1 MLSVFII
8 CSLLIILYATIWYGI
23 AVYKQRN
30 DVADIAWGLGYV
42 FICFYLFLFQSEA
55 PVSLLLYILVT
66 LWGLRLSIHIYTRN
80 KGKTEDFRYKQWRE
94 KWGKTFYW
102 RSFLQVF
109 LLQGII
115 LLIIISPVIFSS
127 SVAEQNFSSI
137 TIIGVVLWGVGFFFQ
152 AIGDYQLKI
161 FTKQRKS
168 RDEIMQTGLWKYSR
182 HPNYFG
188 EILMWWSI
196 FFIVLPFDNSM
207 WLIISPI
214 TITYLLLYVSG
225 VPLLE
230 AKYKGNTVFDSYKQ
244 RTNAVFPW
252 FPKK

>member
-1 MLSVFII
+1 MLETKANKKIF
-8 CSLLIILYATIWYGI
+8 ATNNG
-23 AVYKQRN
+23 
-30 DVADIAWGLGYV
+30 
-42 FICFYLFLFQSEA
+42 E
-55 PVSLLLYILVT
+55 P
-66 LWGLRLSIHIYTRN
+66 
-80 KGKTEDFRYKQWRE
+80 

-161 FTKQRKS
+161 FSKQRKS
-168 RDEIMQTGLWKYSR
+168 RDEIIQTGLWKYSR

-207 WLIISPI
+207 WFIISPI

>member
-1 MLSVFII
+1 MPP
-8 CSLLIILYATIWYGI
+8 IWYGI

-42 FICFYLFLFQSEA
+42 FICFYLFLFQGSSGFFIA
-55 PVSLLLYILVT
+55 LYIGYAMGTAFKYSYLHSET
-66 LWGLRLSIHIYTRN
+66 KERQ
-80 KGKTEDFRYKQWRE
+80 EDFRYKQWRE

-115 LLIIISPVIFSS
+115 LLIIISPVIFST

-137 TIIGVVLWGVGFFFQ
+137 TIIGVVLWIVGFFFQ
-152 AIGDYQLKI
+152 AVGDYQLKI
-161 FTKQRKS
+161 FSKQRKS
-168 RDEIMQTGLWKYSR
+168 RDEIIQTGLWKYSR

-207 WLIISPI
+207 WFIISPI

-230 AKYKGNTVFDSYKQ
+230 AKYKGNTAFDSYKQ

>member
-1 MLSVFII
+1 MLSVFLK
-8 CSLLIILYATIWYGI
+8 CVLLIVTYVSIWYLI
-23 AVYKQRN
+23 ALLKQRN

-42 FICFYLFLFQSEA
+42 LVCLYLLGFQSKE
-55 PVSLLLYILVT
+55 PISLLLYALVT
-66 LWGLRLSIHIYTRN
+66 LWGLRLSIHIYARN
-80 KGKTEDFRYKQWRE
+80 KGKQEDFRYKQWRAE
-94 KWGKTFYW
+94 WGKTFYW

-115 LLIIISPVIFSS
+115 LLIIISPIIFSS
-127 SVAEQNFSSI
+127 IVPVQNFSVA
-137 TIIGVVLWGVGFFFQ
+137 TIVGIVLWGVGFFFQ
-152 AIGDYQLKI
+152 VVGDYQLKE
-161 FTKQRKS
+161 FSKQRKS
-168 RDEIMQTGLWKYSR
+168 RDEIIQTGLWKYSR

-196 FFIVLPFDNSM
+196 YFIVLPFDNS
-207 WLIISPI
+207 WWFIISPI

-230 AKYKGNTVFDSYKQ
+230 AKYKGNKAFESYQQ

-252 FPKK
+252 LPKK

>member
-1 MLSVFII
+1 MLSVFLT
-8 CSLLIILYATIWYGI
+8 CALLIFLYAAVWYGI
-23 AVYKQRN
+23 ALYKQRN

-42 FICFYLFLFQSEA
+42 FICIYLFLFQSKA
-55 PVSLLLYILVT
+55 PISVLLYTLVII
-66 LWGLRLSIHIYTRN
+66 WGLRLSIHIYTRN

-94 KWGKTFYW
+94 EWGKTFYW

-109 LLQGII
+109 LLQGVI
-115 LLIIISPVIFSS
+115 LLIIISPIILSS
-127 SVAEQNFSSI
+127 TVLDQNYSLA
-137 TIIGVVLWGVGFFFQ
+137 TIIGIVLWTVGFIFQ
-152 AIGDYQLKI
+152 ALGDYQLKV
-161 FTKQRKS
+161 FSKQRKS
-168 RDEIMQTGLWKYSR
+168 KDEIMQSGLWKYSR

-196 FFIVLPFDNSM
+196 FLITLPFDNSL
-207 WLIISPI
+207 WFIFSPV
-214 TITYLLLYVSG
+214 TITFLLLFVSG

-230 AKYKGNTVFDSYKQ
+230 AKYRGNTAFDSYKQ

>member
-1 MLSVFII
+1 MLSVFLK
-8 CSLLIILYATIWYGI
+8 CVLLIVTYVSIWYLI
-23 AVYKQRN
+23 ALLKQRN

-42 FICFYLFLFQSEA
+42 LVCLYLLGFQSKE
-55 PVSLLLYILVT
+55 PISLLLYALVT
-66 LWGLRLSIHIYTRN
+66 LWGLRLSIHIYARN
-80 KGKTEDFRYKQWRE
+80 KGKQEDFRYKQWRAE
-94 KWGKTFYW
+94 WGKTFYW

-115 LLIIISPVIFSS
+115 LLIIISPIIFSS
-127 SVAEQNFSSI
+127 TVPVQNFSVA
-137 TIIGVVLWGVGFFFQ
+137 TIVGIVLWGVGFFFQ
-152 AIGDYQLKI
+152 VVGDYQLKE
-161 FTKQRKS
+161 FSKQRKS
-168 RDEIMQTGLWKYSR
+168 RDEIIQTGLWKYSR

-196 FFIVLPFDNSM
+196 YFIVLPVDNS
-207 WLIISPI
+207 WWFIISPI

-230 AKYKGNTVFDSYKQ
+230 AKYKGNKAFESYQQ

-252 FPKK
+252 FPRN

>member
-1 MLSVFII
+1 MLFVFLK
-8 CSLLIILYATIWYGI
+8 CVLLIVTYVSIWYLI
-23 AVYKQRN
+23 ALLKQRN

-42 FICFYLFLFQSEA
+42 LVCLYLLGFQSKE
-55 PVSLLLYILVT
+55 PISLLLYALVT
-66 LWGLRLSIHIYTRN
+66 LWGLRLSIHIYARN
-80 KGKTEDFRYKQWRE
+80 KGKQEDFRYKQWRAE
-94 KWGKTFYW
+94 WGKTFYW

-115 LLIIISPVIFSS
+115 LLIIISPIIFSS
-127 SVAEQNFSSI
+127 TVPVQNFSVA
-137 TIIGVVLWGVGFFFQ
+137 TIVGIVLWGVGFFFQ
-152 AIGDYQLKI
+152 VVGDYQLKE
-161 FTKQRKS
+161 FSKQRKS
-168 RDEIMQTGLWKYSR
+168 RDEIIQTGLWKYSR

-196 FFIVLPFDNSM
+196 YFIVLPVDNS
-207 WLIISPI
+207 WWFIISPI

-230 AKYKGNTVFDSYKQ
+230 AKYKGNKAFESYQQ

-252 FPKK
+252 FPRN